1 MNRFILS
8 TRKTAQTAT
17 AAPLGRLVATTA
29 LLLVSVAG
37 VAVNQGVT
45 PFDDLAAAGPTH
57 DDPWKASATVAGTDD
72 PWSVRAGGLLRDDP
86 WKATVRGTGTD
97 DPWKATAEGPG
108 TDDPWK
114 VSATGAGADDP
125 WM

>member
-57 DDPWKASATVAGTDD
+57 DDPWKAIVQGS
-72 PWSVRAGGLLRDDP
+72 
-86 WKATVRGTGTD
+86 GTD
-97 DPWKATAEGPG
+97 DPWKATVHGPG

-114 VSATGAGADDP
+114 VSATVAGADDP